1 MRKYDPFNDT
11 GILIFRMSPAQ
22 KFSIR
27 PGSLVTVEDGT
38 HIRLAHPD
46 EPVRT
51 FIVPDNA
58 STEASSIGWKQDEP
72 IKPTDQQS
80 LEPCQMDK
88 FQLAKRI
95 EHHVPAI
102 EVACEDS
109 RELERRELIEA
120 QDPLTFKKG
129 PRLDHRKLLRRLRDD
144 LSELVQRLA
153 RESRQQ

>member
-1 MRKYDPFNDT
+1 MRKYDPFADT
-11 GILIFRMSPAQ
+11 GILIFRMSQAQ
-22 KFSIR
+22 KFSIK

-51 FIVPDNA
+51 FTVPANA
-58 STEASSIGWKQDEP
+58 SVEASSIGWKQDEP
-72 IKPTDQQS
+72 IKPVDQQL
-80 LEPCQMDK
+80 LEPSRMDK

-102 EVACEDS
+102 ETACEDS
-109 RELERRELIEA
+109 RELERRELREA
-120 QDPLTFKKG
+120 QDTRTFVRG
-129 PRLDHRKLLRRLRDD
+129 PRLDHRKLLCRLRDD
-144 LSELVQRLA
+144 VRELINRLA